1 LGNILGDFF
10 SPTHLVTLLGKQ
22 TRWSG
27 QHFFVKKLRSK
38 DDWGKWAKFFL
49 WERHKSFVLTMSQPM
64 PTWSQCYSS
73 KK

>member
-1 LGNILGDFF
+1 LGNILGDCF

-38 DDWGKWAKFFL
+38 DDWEKWAKETPQIVCFDDVTANAHL
-49 WERHKSFVLTMSQPM
+49 EPM
-64 PTWSQCYSS
+64 LLE
-73 KK
+73 